1 MKNIQQFDVA
11 IIGGASAGLAA
22 ALILGRSIRKTV
34 VFDTGEPR
42 NRPAAH
48 AHNVFTR
55 DGVSPLE
62 ILAIGRE
69 QLKAYPSVTIAQE
82 RVITAAKEDGA
93 FRLET
98 ASGGTFVV
106 RKVIIATGVKDILPE
121 IAGIQ
126 ALWGNKV
133 IHCPYCHGWEAKNTP
148 IALIGNDDMA
158 YHLIPIV
165 RNLNK
170 DLTVFTNGKSAFSEE
185 QQAKLQQQGIG
196 LIETPVTAVEDA
208 GDGMR
213 LVLADGTVH
222 HKQAAYVRAVRMQFN
237 NELAVQLGCEL
248 EEAGSIKVDEF
259 QQTTVPG
266 VFAAGDVAHPMF
278 HQVMAAAAG
287 GLKAGGMCNGQLSME
302 DFEK

>member
-22 ALILGRSIRKTV
+22 ALILGRSIRQTV

-42 NRPAAH
+42 NKPAAH

-69 QLKAYPSVTIAQE
+69 QLKAYPTVTIAQE
-82 RVITAAKEDGA
+82 RVVSAAKVDEG

-98 ASGGTFVV
+98 AGGGTYIV
-106 RKVIIATGVKDILPE
+106 RKLILATGVKDVLPE
-121 IAGIQ
+121 IAGVQ

-133 IHCPYCHGWEAKNTP
+133 IHCPYCHGFEVRNTP
-148 IALIGNDDMA
+148 VALIGNDDIA
-158 YHLIPIV
+158 FHQVGLIY
-165 RNLNK
+165 NLNK
-170 DLTVFTNGKSAFSEE
+170 DLTIFTNGKSAFSGE
-185 QQAKLQQQGIG
+185 QQAKLQKQHIRV
-196 LIETPVTAVEDA
+196 IETPVTAIADE
-208 GDGMR
+208 GDGIR
-213 LVLADGTVH
+213 IILADGTDH
-222 HKQAAYVRAVRMQFN
+222 RRQAAYVRPVRMQFH

-266 VFAAGDVAHPMF
+266 VFAAGDVAHPMM
-278 HQVMAAAAG
+278 HQVMAAAAAG
-287 GLKAGGMCNGQLSME
+287 TKAGAMCNGQMAGE